1 MPQENEVDK
10 LFSDLPS
17 QDKQE
22 ADIFSEKPKV
32 EAEVPAKDTDEE
44 EGRKNRRHRRLEEQL
59 TKERESNIALNE
71 RIKALSEA
79 QDFTREFIKKDRDE
93 DLDPDLIRVFGDT
106 PEGKEIARI
115 MEKKMESVTSRAEE
129 RALEKLLAQRSQ
141 EDNEVKQYES
151 LIDSQIESV
160 EDEYNVD
167 LSSGTPTAKKARKE
181 FLDMIVKLSPKDEE
195 GNITNYADFQSTFE
209 VYQSTIE
216 KPNASR
222 NKELASRSMQKS
234 GQADTAALEED
245 ATRNYLKSIGIRL

>member
-1 MPQENEVDK
+1 MPELNEVEK

-32 EAEVPAKDTDEE
+32 EAEVPAKDTEEE

-59 TKERESNIALNE
+59 TKERESNIALSE
-71 RIKALSEA
+71 RIKALSES
-79 QDFTREFIKKDRDE
+79 QDFAREFIKKDRDE
-93 DLDPDLIRVFGDT
+93 DLDPDLIRVFGET
-106 PEGKEIARI
+106 PEGREIARI
-115 MEKKMESVTSRAEE
+115 MEKKMESMTVKAKRE
-129 RALEKLLAQRSQ
+129 ALEEFQEQRKK
-141 EDNEVKQYES
+141 EDSEVKQYES
-151 LIDSQIESV
+151 LIDSQIEAI

-167 LSSGTPTAKKARKE
+167 LTSTNPTAKKARKE

-195 GNITNYADFQSTFE
+195 GNITNYADFSSTFE

-234 GQADTAALEED
+234 GQADTAQLEDD

>member
-22 ADIFSEKPKV
+22 ADIFSEKPNI
-32 EAEVPAKDTDEE
+32 EADIPEKDTEE
-44 EGRKNRRHRRLEEQL
+44 EGKKNRRHRRLEEQL
-59 TKERESNIALNE
+59 TRERESNIALSE

-79 QDFTREFIKKDRDE
+79 QEFTREFIKKDRDE
-93 DLDPDLIRVFGDT
+93 DLDPDLIRVFGES
-106 PEGKEIARI
+106 PEGREVARI
-115 MEKKMESVTSRAEE
+115 MEKKMESVISKAEE
-129 RALEKLLAQRSQ
+129 NALRKFQEKLYE

-151 LIDSQIESV
+151 LIDSEIESI
-160 EDEYNVD
+160 EDEYNID
-167 LSSGTPTAKKARKE
+167 LSSGAPTAKKARKE

-209 VYQSTIE
+209 VYQSTIQ
-216 KPNASR
+216 KPDASR

-234 GQADTAALEED
+234 GQSDTSALEDD
-245 ATRNYLKSIGIRL
+245 ATRRYLKSIGIRI